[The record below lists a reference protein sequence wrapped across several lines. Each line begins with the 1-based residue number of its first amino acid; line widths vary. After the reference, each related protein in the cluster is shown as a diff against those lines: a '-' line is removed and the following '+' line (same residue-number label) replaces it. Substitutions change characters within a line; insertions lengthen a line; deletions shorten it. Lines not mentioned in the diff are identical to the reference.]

1 MVAVAPFSHRLAFHD
16 LPDEIQRLRCKVNF
30 EALRF
35 VPSIDRMGNI
45 LVERLRKSQSR
56 NVGGDDG
63 YYKYLALHLR
73 FDKVTRKRQLFI
85 SVNSIFTSAVQMGV
99 LLCWYI
105 SVRLWTTFF
114 ATILCKYLMRRLVN
128 ILEHCW

>member
-1 MVAVAPFSHRLAFHD
+1 VVAVAPFSHRLAFHD
-16 LPDEIQRLRCKVNF
+16 LPDEIQHLRCKVNF

-35 VPSIDRMGNI
+35 VPSIDQMGNI
-45 LVERLRKSQSR
+45 LVERLRKSQAR

-85 SVNSIFTSAVQMGV
+85 SVV
-99 LLCWYI
+99 LQNFQKQQYFYQCCADGCLTVLVYICQVVDDFLCHGI
-105 SVRLWTTFF
+105 
-114 ATILCKYLMRRLVN
+114 M
-128 ILEHCW
+128 